1 MRYLARRIV
10 LMVFVLWGV
19 TFITFF
25 LSRVVPGDPAR
36 FIAGPRANAEALAN
50 IRVLYGL
57 DRPLPEQ
64 YVTYLTNLLHGD
76 LGMSIVTRR
85 PVTEDIA
92 AYFPASLELAL
103 YGLLLSTAIG
113 LALGVVGA
121 LRGGRTDRVVQFIAI
136 LTLSLPAFWVA
147 MVSQVG
153 FYSGLGLLPFG
164 GRLPIGATPPPT
176 VTGLFS
182 VDSLLAG
189 NLGLFLTSVRHLI
202 LPVTVLSL
210 AVIGVMAR
218 ITRGSML
225 QVLDEDYVRTARSKG
240 LSRGRV
246 LSRHSFRNAMLAPV
260 TVLGL
265 NLGLLAGGVFLV
277 ETIFAWPGIGRYG
290 FTAIANSDYNA
301 TMGVTLVV
309 AFVYVVANLAVDL
322 LYLVLDPR
330 IRYA

>member
-64 YVTYLTNLLHGD
+64 YVSYLTNLLHGD

-103 YGLLLSTAIG
+103 YGLVLSTAIG

-121 LRGGRTDRVVQFIAI
+121 LRGGRTDRAVQFIAI
-136 LTLSLPAFWVA
+136 LSLSLPAFWIA

-153 FYSGLGLLPFG
+153 FYSGLGWLPFG
-164 GRLPIGATPPPT
+164 GRLPIGATAPPT
-176 VTGLFS
+176 VTGLFTI
-182 VDSLLAG
+182 DSLLAG
-189 NLGLFLTSVRHLI
+189 NLGLFLTSARHLI

-210 AVIGVMAR
+210 ALIGVMAR

-240 LSRGRV
+240 LSRARV

-290 FTAIANSDYNA
+290 FNAIANSDYNA

>member
-64 YVTYLTNLLHGD
+64 YVSYLANLLHGD

-103 YGLLLSTAIG
+103 YGLLLSTVIG

-121 LRGGRTDRVVQFIAI
+121 LRGGRTDRAVQFIAI
-136 LTLSLPAFWVA
+136 LTLSLPAFWIA

-153 FYSGLGLLPFG
+153 FYSGLGWLPFG
-164 GRLPIGATPPPT
+164 GRLPIGATAPPT
-176 VTGLFS
+176 VTGLFTI
-182 VDSLLAG
+182 DSLLAG
-189 NLGLFLTSVRHLI
+189 NLGLFLTSARHLI

-210 AVIGVMAR
+210 ALIGVMAR

-240 LSRGRV
+240 LSRARV

-301 TMGVTLVV
+301 TMGVT
-309 AFVYVVANLAVDL
+309 
-322 LYLVLDPR
+322 
-330 IRYA
+330 

>member
-25 LSRVVPGDPAR
+25 LSRIVPGDPAR

-50 IRVLYGL
+50 VRALYGL
-57 DRPLPEQ
+57 DRPIPEQ

-92 AYFPASLELAL
+92 AYFPASLELAIYGL
-103 YGLLLSTAIG
+103 ILSTGIGLLL
-113 LALGVVGA
+113 GVLGA
-121 LRGGRTDRVVQFIAI
+121 LRGGRTDRVLQFIAI
-136 LTLSLPAFWVA
+136 LTISLPAFWVA
-147 MVSQVG
+147 MISQVG
-153 FYSGLGLLPFG
+153 FYSGLGWLPFG
-164 GRLPIGATPPPT
+164 GRLAIGATPPPT
-176 VTGLFS
+176 VTGMFTI
-182 VDSLLAG
+182 DSLLAG
-189 NLGLFLTSVRHLI
+189 NFGLFLTSVRYLI

-210 AVIGVMAR
+210 ALIGVMAR

-240 LSRGRV
+240 LSRLRV
-246 LSRHSFRNAMLAPV
+246 LWRHSFRNAMLAPV

-290 FTAIANSDYNA
+290 FNAIANSDYNA

-309 AFVYVVANLAVDL
+309 AVVYVVANLGVDL
-322 LYLVLDPR
+322 LYLALDPR
-330 IRYA
+330 IRYD

>member
-1 MRYLARRIV
+1 
-10 LMVFVLWGV
+10 
-19 TFITFF
+19 
-25 LSRVVPGDPAR
+25 
-36 FIAGPRANAEALAN
+36 
-50 IRVLYGL
+50 
-57 DRPLPEQ
+57 
-64 YVTYLTNLLHGD
+64 
-76 LGMSIVTRR
+76 
-85 PVTEDIA
+85 
-92 AYFPASLELAL
+92 
-103 YGLLLSTAIG
+103 
-113 LALGVVGA
+113 
-121 LRGGRTDRVVQFIAI
+121 
-136 LTLSLPAFWVA
+136 
-147 MVSQVG
+147 MVSQVA

-164 GRLPIGATPPPT
+164 GRLPIGATPPPSI
-176 VTGLFS
+176 TGLFTI
-182 VDSLLAG
+182 DSLLAG

-210 AVIGVMAR
+210 ALIGVMAR

-240 LSRGRV
+240 LSWRRV

-290 FTAIANSDYNA
+290 FNAIANSDYNA

-309 AFVYVVANLAVDL
+309 AAVYVVANLAVDL

-330 IRYA
+330 IRYD

>member
-50 IRVLYGL
+50 IRTLYGL
-57 DRPLPEQ
+57 DKPLPEQ
-64 YVTYLTNLLHGD
+64 YVSYLANLLHGD
-76 LGMSIVTRR
+76 LGMSIVTKR

-92 AYFPASLELAL
+92 TYFPASLELAL
-103 YGLLLSTAIG
+103 YALLLSTGIG
-113 LALGVVGA
+113 LLLGVVGA
-121 LRGGRTDRVVQFIAI
+121 IRGGRTDRLVQFVSI
-136 LTLSLPAFWVA
+136 LGLSLPAFWIA

-153 FYSGLGLLPFG
+153 FYSGLGWLPFG
-164 GRLPIGATPPPT
+164 GRLPIGATPPAT
-176 VTGLFS
+176 VTGMFT

-202 LPVTVLSL
+202 LPVAVLSL
-210 AVIGVMAR
+210 ALIGVMAR

-240 LSRGRV
+240 LSRLRV
-246 LSRHSFRNAMLAPV
+246 LTRHSFRNALLAPV

-290 FTAIANSDYNA
+290 FNAIANSDYNA

-309 AFVYVVANLAVDL
+309 AFVYVIANLAVDL
-322 LYLVLDPR
+322 LYLLLDPR